1 MNQDFALLL
10 LESPWWLP
18 RDNPLRATCLPFFQG
33 LERLYDGFN
42 IYYSTF
48 YDTAGFETA
57 LSEDLIHTVEKRQI
71 LYIGAHGNH
80 GSIANGRASTLL
92 GKVSQHGKRIEGVII
107 SSCLVASRE
116 NNLLNVLASGD
127 VRWVF
132 GYTKSVDWLSSLL
145 LELAIVEAL
154 VRAPEDVDHDRE
166 ALLDTF
172 KTALE
177 KFNPNAPFGA
187 DGEPLYDCLCL
198 IQRAKYKRVPED
210 LTVDL
215 ITTAWPID
223 NNEDGNP
230 T

>member
-1 MNQDFALLL
+1 MDQGFALLL

-18 RDNPLRATCLPFFQG
+18 RDNPLRASCLPFFQG

-48 YDTAGFETA
+48 YDTPSFEIA
-57 LSEDLIHTVEKRQI
+57 LSQDLIHTVEKRQI
-71 LYIGAHGNH
+71 LYIGAHGNRS
-80 GSIANGRASTLL
+80 SISNGRASTILS
-92 GKVSQHGKRIEGVII
+92 KVSLYGKRIEGVIV
-107 SSCLVASRE
+107 SSCLVADRE
-116 NNLLNVLASGD
+116 NNLFNALASGD
-127 VRWVF
+127 VRWAF
-132 GYTKSVDWLSSLL
+132 GYTKSVNWLNSVL

-154 VRAPEDVDHDRE
+154 VGVSQDVDHDRD
-166 ALLDTF
+166 ALLNVF

-187 DGEPLYDCLCL
+187 NGEPLFDCLCL

-215 ITTAWPID
+215 IDWAWPI
-223 NNEDGNP
+223 EDTEEN
-230 T
+230 